1 MHTVEAFLAAADVTG
16 DEKYRVRAGR
26 IIDHVSGWAKR
37 NQWRIPEH
45 FTKEWIPDLECNR
58 EKPDD
63 PFKPYGATPGHG
75 IEWARL
81 IVQWALSTWGAPAGR
96 RGDI

>member
-1 MHTVEAFLAAADVTG
+1 M
-16 DEKYRVRAGR
+16 KGR
-26 IIDHVSGWAKR
+26 IINRVLSWAKE
-37 NQWRIPEH
+37 NEYRIPEH
-45 FTKEWIPDLECNR
+45 FTKEWIPDLEKNK

-81 IVQWALSTWGAPAGR
+81 ISQWATSSNELTEEEREFIVGVLKSA
-96 RGDI
+96 I